1 MGPGFWI
8 KRSIFALFAAVA
20 LLFVVQLL
28 KGAAA
33 DRAIVYALLWG
44 TISAGL
50 FTLVGYLRFRRNPA
64 CMLPPRA
71 AGPDDVLK

>member
-8 KRSIFALFAAVA
+8 KRSIVALVVAVA

-33 DRAIVYALLWG
+33 DRAIVYALIWG
-44 TISAGL
+44 GISAGL
-50 FTLVGYLRFRRNPA
+50 FTLVGYLRFKRNPV

-71 AGPDDVLK
+71 ADPDDALK